1 MTTDTFQPIGEV
13 VSGMV
18 DKLAAGKSLTR
29 VWDGKPI
36 AAPGIVASVPSEVY
50 HGASLCDA
58 PSISSSGLRTI
69 ELESPAHYWC
79 RSPYNP
85 HREPEEP
92 SDALDFGKAAHTLLL
107 GEEGFRRL
115 YAIRP
120 EEWTGWR
127 LLAARQWRDEQRAQ
141 GRSILTPDQVE
152 AVKRMAD
159 ALDRHPLV
167 KNGLLQGEVERTIVW
182 RDPVT
187 GVWCKARPDVL
198 PRDTVIVDLKTCIST
213 SRVAVERA
221 IGDYGLHMQLAMIGM
236 GLEAVTGRAPG
247 NDDYVLLFVEKA
259 PPYAVRVAPVA
270 IEAIWYGRRQ
280 IRRALDTF
288 ARCMESGE
296 WPGCPDDLSP
306 VFLPK
311 WLESNLKFQA
321 ENGLLPE
328 EPQAE
333 RTAA

>member
-1 MTTDTFQPIGEV
+1 VTDTFQPIGEV
-13 VSGMV
+13 VAGIM
-18 DKLAAGKSLTR
+18 DRLAEGNGLTQ
-29 VWDGKPI
+29 VWDGQPI
-36 AAPGIVASVPSEVY
+36 RTPGIYRDVPSDVY
-50 HGASLCDA
+50 HGAKLCDG
-58 PSISSSGLRTI
+58 PSVSSSGLRTI

-85 HREPEEP
+85 NREPDEA
-92 SDALDFGKAAHTLLL
+92 SDALDFGRAAHTLLL

-115 YAIRP
+115 YAVRP
-120 EEWTGWR
+120 EEWTDWR
-127 LLAARQWRDEQRAQ
+127 KAAAQEWRDAMRAA
-141 GRSILTPDQVE
+141 GKSVLTPDQVE
-152 AVKRMAD
+152 HIKRMAD

-167 KNGLLQGEVERTIVW
+167 KGGLLHGEVERTIVW
-182 RDPVT
+182 RDTAT

-198 PRDTVIVDLKTCIST
+198 ARDTVIVDLKTCQST

-236 GLEAVTGRAPG
+236 GIEAVTGRTPG
-247 NDDYVLLFVEKA
+247 HDDYVLLFVEKA

-288 ARCMESGE
+288 AKCIASGD
-296 WPGCPDDLSP
+296 WPSCTDDLST

-311 WLESNLKFQA
+311 WMESNLKFQA

-328 EPQAE
+328 EHQVE